1 MPTAVATGLILGAV
15 FVGTIMWRPAA
26 VMVLVLAAL
35 AMASVEF
42 FSKVTERGYRPA
54 TLAGIAAC
62 VAAPLAAYWIGDAA
76 LPLVVTFAFLATSV
90 GFLGASSVQS
100 GPMPN
105 VAITSMAVVWIG
117 LLGSYAALILRFS
130 TNSGLP
136 ENIGTDTLFLV
147 VAGVIAN
154 DVGALMVGSSAG
166 RRPLREWVSP
176 GKTVEGFVGG
186 AIASIVVVMIIG
198 TQSDTWNSIIA
209 VMGPLGDLVE
219 SMFKRNLD
227 IKDFGTVVPGHGG
240 VLDRFDSYL
249 FVLPAAYYALLVF
262 EPWVS

>member
-1 MPTAVATGLILGAV
+1 
-15 FVGTIMWRPAA
+15 
-26 VMVLVLAAL
+26 
-35 AMASVEF
+35 
-42 FSKVTERGYRPA
+42 
-54 TLAGIAAC
+54 LAGIAAC

-76 LPLVVTFAFLATSV
+76 LPLVITFAFLATSV

-130 TNSGLP
+130 TSSGLP

-154 DVGALMVGSSAG
+154 DVGALLVGSSAG

-186 AIASIVVVMIIG
+186 AIASIVVVMVIG
-198 TQSDTWNSIIA
+198 TQSDTWNSFGEWLLLGVIIS